1 MQETPNTPDIADVG
15 GTIVSEQKGYH
26 EGSPSDSHDALTD
39 YGMVES

>member
-26 EGSPSDSHDALTD
+26 EGSPSDSLTD